1 VVLTHKRDC
10 GGDQFE
16 APSAVI
22 LTEQPVWR
30 DILSDARGVLF
41 AHLFETRPFCDGEA
55 RDKSKAA
62 PHCPQCAASTSTS
75 ASTSSTTSTSTSV
88 LAGTSA
94 TGSTSTGEPVRK
106 SEVQGS

>member
-62 PHCPQCAASTSTS
+62 PQCAASTSTS
-75 ASTSSTTSTSTSV
+75 AV
-88 LAGTSA
+88 LVPAVLVLVPA
-94 TGSTSTGEPVRK
+94 VL
-106 SEVQGS
+106 VLVLVY